1 MLERQYVGVKMEVN
15 GKPVEL
21 EVESHELLLDVLREQ
36 LNLTGSKRSC
46 DAQVCGA
53 CTVLVDGRAVSAC
66 TYLAVDARGRRITT
80 IEGLAS
86 DGQLHP
92 LQEAFI
98 EYGGF
103 QCGFCTSGMI
113 MSAKALLDENSN
125 PTRAEVKAYLRGN
138 ICRCTGY
145 RPIVEAV
152 LAAAQRLREERR

>member
-1 MLERQYVGVKMEVN
+1 MERQYVLVKMEVN

-21 EVESHELLLDVLREQ
+21 EVESHELLLDGLREK

-53 CTVLVDGRAVSAC
+53 CTVLVDGRAVSSC
-66 TYLAVDARGRRITT
+66 TYLAVDARGRRIMT
-80 IEGLAS
+80 IEGLAN

-113 MSAKALLDENSN
+113 MSAKALLDENPN
-125 PTRAEVKAYLRGN
+125 PTRADVKAYLGGN

-145 RPIVEAV
+145 RPIVDAV
-152 LAAAQRLREERR
+152 LVAAQKLREERR

>member
-1 MLERQYVGVKMEVN
+1 MERHLHRIHLEVN
-15 GKPVEL
+15 GRNHEL
-21 EVESHELLLDVLREQ
+21 AIESHELLLDVLRDR
-36 LNLTGSKRSC
+36 LNLTGAKRSC

-53 CTVLVDGRAVSAC
+53 CTVLVNDKATSAC
-66 TYLAVDARGRRITT
+66 TFLAVDANGAKIST

-86 DGQLHP
+86 NGELHP

-98 EYGGF
+98 EHGGF

-113 MSAKALLDENSN
+113 MSAKALLDENPS
-125 PTRAEVKAYLRGN
+125 PTREEVKAYLGGN

-152 LAAAQRLREERR
+152 LAASQNMSK

>member
-80 IEGLAS
+80 IEGLAN